1 AMMNPEISIQ
11 TVLPPYEK
19 ILPAAIC
26 YLVYLRFTENRRS
39 VKVYLHTGAKVRH
52 DRLHVV
58 AADAQ
63 RSRWNRRRIVDELGG
78 IRRENLG
85 AAVERDAG
93 LRKVGYCSLS
103 TRNSRWGSAR

>member
-1 AMMNPEISIQ
+1 MVNPEISIQ

-19 ILPAAIC
+19 ILTAAIC
-26 YLVYLRFTENRRS
+26 YPRSSLIHRNRRS

-63 RSRWNRRRIVDELGG
+63 RSRWNRRRVVDELGS

-103 TRNSRWGSAR
+103 TRNSGWGSAR

>member
-1 AMMNPEISIQ
+1 MMNPEISIQ

-63 RSRWNRRRIVDELGG
+63 RSRWNRRRVVDKLGG
-78 IRRENLG
+78 IRRENLR
-85 AAVERDAG
+85 AAIERDPG
-93 LRKVGYCSLS
+93 LRKVGYRPLS
-103 TRNSRWGSAR
+103 TRDRSRRSAR